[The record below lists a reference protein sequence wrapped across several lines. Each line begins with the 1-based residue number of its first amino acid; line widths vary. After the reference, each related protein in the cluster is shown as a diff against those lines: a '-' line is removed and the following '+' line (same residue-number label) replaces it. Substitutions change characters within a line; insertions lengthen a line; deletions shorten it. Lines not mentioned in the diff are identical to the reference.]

1 MGISGLAVF
10 LFFSSTMSNGQF
22 KLLGLNFKLRSHW
35 HDQPHDGIPDR
46 LPSPR
51 GVTVKSP
58 SRRRLVPIIATSP
71 EPMATARLGQMVTL
85 SPRRLAEQPL
95 RRACRRAAALA
106 AALQSRRH
114 RNRDRPPPVMRSPPS
129 RSLPRQPRRSG
140 FSAAPR
146 RENQPGKSARPR
158 AAGTGRTGAL
168 TGTCSHF
175 SICITPCTHRDC
187 LRPHSLV

>member
-51 GVTVKSP
+51 GLTVISP
-58 SRRRLVPIIATSP
+58 SRLVPIIATSP

-114 RNRDRPPPVMRSPPS
+114 RNRDRPPPVMPVRSPPS

-140 FSAAPR
+140 FR
-146 RENQPGKSARPR
+146 GPGKSARPR

-175 SICITPCTHRDC
+175 SICITPCTHC
-187 LRPHSLV
+187 LRHSLV